1 MTYYSVPMLLDV
13 FRITSDSDQTTE
25 QELIRYLKKSP
36 GGFNYNRAALFQRKA
51 YAGYKNLTAL
61 HEQCLGDGSTAEKVQ
76 NAKVLKL
83 ILEIGRGRTIQTFNF
98 PRRKLSLAK
107 GIEAPLGPSFF
118 FTENGEVKLFYL
130 HCRNA
135 HRGTL
140 LHLGKLAAAFSFEV
154 LQNDF
159 YGLRSDIE
167 IVDVGPR
174 SKYGEAK
181 VELLTLDRLV
191 RPTKDDLQTV
201 YDRFVRVFSKV
212 DDGRL
217 AGEKRPLKQKDKP
230 MDGQESF
237 DFR

>member
-1 MTYYSVPMLLDV
+1 M
-13 FRITSDSDQTTE
+13 
-25 QELIRYLKKSP
+25 
-36 GGFNYNRAALFQRKA
+36 
-51 YAGYKNLTAL
+51 
-61 HEQCLGDGSTAEKVQ
+61 HEHCLGDGSTAEKVQ

-83 ILEIGRGRTIQTFNF
+83 ILEIGNGRTIQTFNF
-98 PRRKLSLAK
+98 PRRKLSLSK

-118 FTENGEVKLFYL
+118 FTENGAVKLFYL

-140 LHLGKLAAAFSFEV
+140 SHLANLAAAFNFEV

-159 YGLRSDIE
+159 YGLRSDVE

-174 SKYGEAK
+174 SKNGEAK
-181 VELLTLDRLV
+181 VDLLTLDRLV
-191 RPTKDDLQTV
+191 RPSKDDLQTV

-217 AGEKRPLKQKDKP
+217 AGEKRQPKQKDKP